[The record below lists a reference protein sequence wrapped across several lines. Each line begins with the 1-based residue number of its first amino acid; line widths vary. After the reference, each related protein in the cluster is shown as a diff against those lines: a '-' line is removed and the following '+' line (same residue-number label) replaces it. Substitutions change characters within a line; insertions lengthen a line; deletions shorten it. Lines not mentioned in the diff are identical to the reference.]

1 MMGKVL
7 VAGLRRYVG
16 LTAFAGMTGLT
27 GTTLKRGIMLMFAM
41 TLPGG
46 TLCLADQDR
55 RPLTLDSIFAGSEFD
70 NNLPQN
76 IQWHND
82 GQRFTFT
89 RKNPDSGLLD
99 IHEHDVAGGR
109 TRLIIP
115 GDTLRYQDDP
125 VRMSSY
131 RWGADR
137 RYVLL
142 AGPVNLTWDGRREA
156 SYYIYEPGTK
166 QLWPL
171 ADNNPRLLNVR
182 LSPDGKHAGYVLDNN
197 IYITE
202 LNNRTT
208 RAVTEDGDANIFNGY
223 FDYGSRMFSRGPAWS
238 WSPDGK
244 KIAFWRMDVT
254 GVKVF
259 YMVDE
264 LGKYNT
270 VRPLKYP
277 NTGERLAVTRIG
289 VFDLDRGRTG
299 WMDTGDDPDGYLPR
313 INWTKA
319 SDTLAIQRLA
329 RDHDTLSLLL
339 ADAVTGESKLIV
351 EDTDPAWVEVTD
363 DLLMLS
369 DRERFVWTSEKSGYR
384 HAYLYDYE
392 GNETRLTGGD
402 WEISSLI
409 AVDERAG
416 WLYFYAKKN
425 SFIDQHVYRVTLD
438 GSDIEKLT
446 DKPGWH
452 EWQFSPDRRLVI
464 ETRSD
469 ANTPHRMTL
478 RKANGETIR
487 VLDPGKLAA
496 VEKYAMPRTE
506 FIKVETADGILIDGY
521 MIKPP
526 DFDPGKKYP
535 VIGHG
540 YGNAGSQVVVNRWVT
555 SPWQP
560 DTKQDIWHRYMAE
573 QGYIIFAVDNRTTA
587 GRGKAAKNLTYGH
600 YGKYAVLDYLEGIDY
615 LKTLPYIDAGRLGFW
630 GWSGGGYLAAA
641 LMTKGAPRFKTAVSV
656 APVIDLNRY
665 QAYGVE
671 RWMDSFENNPEG
683 YYQVDLMN
691 FADRLQGD
699 LLLIHGTGDENVKY
713 GFTLQ
718 LADALIANNK
728 QFDMM
733 IYPNQHHD
741 LDDVRLHL
749 FTRMT
754 DYFLEKL

>member
-1 MMGKVL
+1 MPVRIFQRL
-7 VAGLRRYVG
+7 VCCCLVILGS
-16 LTAFAGMTGLT
+16 
-27 GTTLKRGIMLMFAM
+27 TT
-41 TLPGG
+41 
-46 TLCLADQDR
+46 CLADQNSQA
-55 RPLTLDSIFAGSEFD
+55 LTLESIFTGSDFE
-70 NNLPQN
+70 NNLPQHIRWYDN
-76 IQWHND
+76 
-82 GQRFTFT
+82 GRFFTFT
-89 RKNPDSGLLD
+89 RQNPESGLLD
-99 IHEHDVAGGR
+99 IHEHEVSSGK
-109 TRLIIP
+109 TRLIIR
-115 GDTLRYQDDP
+115 GDTLRHQGKP
-125 VRMSSY
+125 VGMSSY
-131 RWGADR
+131 RWAAR
-137 RYVLL
+137 RQYILL
-142 AGPVNLTWDGRREA
+142 AGPVNLTWDGRHEA
-156 SYYIYEPGTK
+156 PHYIYEPATAL
-166 QLWPL
+166 LWPL
-171 ADNNPRLLNVR
+171 AGDDPGLRHVQ
-182 LSPDGKHAGYVLDNN
+182 LSPDGEHAGYVLENN
-197 IYITE
+197 LYITA
-202 LNNRTT
+202 LKDRTT
-208 RAVTEDGDANIFNGY
+208 RAVTTDGDSNIFNGI

-244 KIAFWRMDVT
+244 KIAFWRLDVT

-277 NTGERLAVTRIG
+277 NTGERLALTRIG
-289 VFDLDRGRTG
+289 VFDLVSGRTS
-299 WMDTGDDPDGYLPR
+299 WMDTGDDPDGYIPR
-313 INWTKA
+313 VNWTNS
-319 SDTLAIQRLA
+319 SDTLAIQRQT
-329 RDHDTLSLLL
+329 RDHDNLYLLL
-339 ADAVTGESKLIV
+339 ADAVTGKSRVIV
-351 EDTDPAWVEVTD
+351 KDTDLAWVEVTN
-363 DLLMLS
+363 DLLLF
-369 DRERFVWTSEKSGYR
+369 RNQERFVWTSEKSGYR

-392 GNETRLTGGD
+392 GNETRLTDGD
-402 WEISSLI
+402 WEISALI
-409 AVDERAG
+409 GLDERAG
-416 WLYFYAKKN
+416 WLYFHAKKD
-425 SFIDQHVYRVTLD
+425 SFIDRHVYRVRLD
-438 GSDIEKLT
+438 GSTIERLT

-452 EWQFSPDRRLVI
+452 EWQLSPDRQLVI

-469 ANTPHRMTL
+469 ANTPHSMSL
-478 RKANGETIR
+478 RRASGELIR
-487 VLDPGKLAA
+487 VLDPGQ
-496 VEKYAMPRTE
+496 VEAMGRYAMPRTE
-506 FIKVETADGILIDGY
+506 FIKVATSGGIVIDGY

-560 DTKQDIWHRYMAE
+560 DTKQDIWHRYMAQ

-600 YGKYAVLDYLEGIDY
+600 YGKYAVVDYLEGVNY
-615 LKTLPYIDAGRLGFW
+615 LESLPYIDAERLGFW

-671 RWMDSFENNPEG
+671 RWMDSFENNPQG
-683 YYQVDLMN
+683 YYEVNLMN
-691 FADRLQGD
+691 FADRLQGN

-733 IYPNQHHD
+733 IYPNQRHD

>member
-1 MMGKVL
+1 MMFTVL
-7 VAGLRRYVG
+7 VTGFRRYDVM
-16 LTAFAGMTGLT
+16 TALAGITILIGMTLLG
-27 GTTLKRGIMLMFAM
+27 GTT
-41 TLPGG
+41 
-46 TLCLADQDR
+46 CLADQAR
-55 RPLTLDSIFAGSEFD
+55 QALTLESIFSGSEFN

-76 IQWHND
+76 IQWHNN

-89 RKNPDSGLLD
+89 TKNPDSGLLD
-99 IHEHDVAGGR
+99 IHEHDVAGGE

-115 GDTLRYQDDP
+115 GDTFRYQDEP

-131 RWGADR
+131 RWAAKR
-137 RYVLL
+137 QYILL
-142 AGPVNLTWDGRREA
+142 AGPVNLTWDGRHEA
-156 SYYIYEPGTK
+156 PYYIYEPVTD

-171 ADNNPRLLNVR
+171 AGNNPRLLNVR
-182 LSPDGKHAGYVLDNN
+182 LSPDGEHVGYVLENN
-197 IYITE
+197 IYITA
-202 LNNRTT
+202 LADRTT
-208 RAVTEDGDANIFNGY
+208 RAVTTDGDANIFNGY

-244 KIAFWRMDVT
+244 KIVFWRLDVSD
-254 GVKVF
+254 VKVF

-270 VRPLKYP
+270 VRALKYP

-289 VFDLDRGRTG
+289 VFDLDSGRTG
-299 WMDTGDDPDGYLPR
+299 WMDTGGNPDDYIPR
-313 INWTKA
+313 INWTK
-319 SDTLAIQRLA
+319 SSNTLALQRLT
-329 RDHDTLSLLL
+329 RDHNKLSLLL
-339 ADAVTGESKLIV
+339 ADTGTGKSREIV
-351 EDTDPAWVEVTD
+351 KDTDPAWVEITN
-363 DLLMLS
+363 DLMFFRG
-369 DRERFVWTSEKSGYR
+369 REAFVWTSEKSGYR

-392 GNETRLTGGD
+392 GNETRLTHGD
-402 WEISSLI
+402 WEISAL
-409 AVDERAG
+409 AGLDETAG
-416 WLYFYAKKN
+416 WLYFYAKKD
-425 SFIDQHVYRVTLD
+425 SFIDQHVYRVKLD
-438 GSDIEKLT
+438 GSEIEKLT
-446 DKPGWH
+446 SRPGWH
-452 EWQFSPDRRLVI
+452 EWQFSPDRQLVI
-464 ETRSD
+464 ETWSD
-469 ANTPHRMTL
+469 ANTPHGMTL
-478 RKANGETIR
+478 RNANGETIR
-487 VLDPGKLAA
+487 VLEPGKLAA
-496 VEKYAMPRTE
+496 MDKYAMPRTE
-506 FIKVETADGILIDGY
+506 FIKVETSDGILIDGY

-526 DFDPGKKYP
+526 EFDPGKKYP

-555 SPWQP
+555 SPWQRN
-560 DTKQDIWHRYMAE
+560 TKQDIWHRYMAG
-573 QGYIIFAVDNRTTA
+573 QGYIIFTVDNRTTA

-600 YGKYAVLDYLEGIDY
+600 YGKYAVLDYLEGVNY
-615 LKTLPYIDAGRLGFW
+615 LKSLPYIDAERLGFW

-641 LMTKGAPRFKTAVSV
+641 LMTKGAPHFKTAVSV

-671 RWMDSFENNPEG
+671 RWMDSYENNPQG
-683 YYQVDLMN
+683 YYEVNLMN
-691 FADRLQGD
+691 FADKLQGN

-749 FTRMT
+749 FTRIT

>member
-1 MMGKVL
+1 MPVRIFHPL
-7 VAGLRRYVG
+7 VCCCLVM
-16 LTAFAGMTGLT
+16 LSS
-27 GTTLKRGIMLMFAM
+27 TT
-41 TLPGG
+41 
-46 TLCLADQDR
+46 CLADQNKQA
-55 RPLTLDSIFAGSEFD
+55 LTLESIFAGSDFE
-70 NNLPQN
+70 NNLPQQ
-76 IQWHND
+76 IRWHDN
-82 GQRFTFT
+82 GRLFTFT
-89 RKNPDSGLLD
+89 RKDPESGLLD
-99 IHEHDVAGGR
+99 IHEHEVGSGK
-109 TRLIIP
+109 TRLIIR
-115 GDTLRYQDDP
+115 GDALRHQGEP
-125 VRMSSY
+125 VGMSSY
-131 RWGADR
+131 RWAAR
-137 RYVLL
+137 RQYILL
-142 AGPVNLTWDGRREA
+142 AGPVNLTWDGRHEA
-156 SYYIYEPGTK
+156 PHYIYEPATA

-171 ADNNPRLLNVR
+171 AGDNPGLRHVQ
-182 LSPDGKHAGYVLDNN
+182 LSPDGEHAGYVLENN
-197 IYITE
+197 LYITA
-202 LNNRTT
+202 LKDRTT
-208 RAVTEDGDANIFNGY
+208 RAVTTDGDSNIFNGI

-244 KIAFWRMDVT
+244 KIAFWRLDVT

-270 VRPLKYP
+270 IRPLKYP
-277 NTGERLAVTRIG
+277 NTGERLALTRIG
-289 VFDLDRGRTG
+289 VFDLVSGRTS
-299 WMDTGDDPDGYLPR
+299 WMDTGDAPDGYIPR
-313 INWTKA
+313 VNWTNS
-319 SDTLAIQRLA
+319 SDTLAIQRQT
-329 RDHDTLSLLL
+329 RDHDNLYLLL
-339 ADAVTGESKLIV
+339 ADAVTGKSRVIV
-351 EDTDPAWVEVTD
+351 KDTDPAWVEVTN
-363 DLLMLS
+363 DLLLF
-369 DRERFVWTSEKSGYR
+369 RNQERFVWTSEKSGYR

-392 GNETRLTGGD
+392 GNETRLTDGD
-402 WEISSLI
+402 WEISALI
-409 AVDERAG
+409 GLDERAG
-416 WLYFYAKKN
+416 WLYFHAKKD
-425 SFIDQHVYRVTLD
+425 SFIDRHVYRVKLD
-438 GSDIEKLT
+438 GSKLERLT
-446 DKPGWH
+446 EKPGWH
-452 EWQFSPDRRLVI
+452 EWQLSPDRQLVI

-469 ANTPHRMTL
+469 ANTPHSMSL
-478 RKANGETIR
+478 RRASGELIR
-487 VLDPGKLAA
+487 VLDPGK
-496 VEKYAMPRTE
+496 VEAMGKYAMPRTE
-506 FIKVETADGILIDGY
+506 FIKVATGDGIVIDGY

-560 DTKQDIWHRYMAE
+560 DTKQDIWHRYMAQ

-600 YGKYAVLDYLEGIDY
+600 YGKYAVLDYLEGVNY
-615 LKTLPYIDAGRLGFW
+615 LESLPYIDVERLGFW

-671 RWMDSFENNPEG
+671 RWMDSFENNPQG
-683 YYQVDLMN
+683 YYDVDLMN
-691 FADRLQGD
+691 FADRLQGN
-699 LLLIHGTGDENVKY
+699 LLLIHGSGDENVKY

-733 IYPNQHHD
+733 IYPNQRHD

>member
-1 MMGKVL
+1 MTEKGDL
-7 VAGLRRYVG
+7 PSFQLYLSSFRRRTFSASGLSIHF
-16 LTAFAGMTGLT
+16 LCL
-27 GTTLKRGIMLMFAM
+27 LLMFGVTCHA
-41 TLPGG
+41 
-46 TLCLADQDR
+46 AQDKQ
-55 RPLTLDSIFAGSEFD
+55 PLTLESIFAGSEFD
-70 NNLPQN
+70 NPLPQN

-82 GQRFTFT
+82 SKRFTFT
-89 RKNPDSGLLD
+89 STNPDTGLLD
-99 IHEHDVAGGR
+99 IHEYDVAAGAS
-109 TRLIIP
+109 RLIIA
-115 GDTLRYQDDP
+115 GDALRYGDEP
-125 VRMSSY
+125 VRLSSC
-131 RWGADR
+131 RWSTDQ
-137 RYVLL
+137 RYLLL
-142 AGPVNLTWDGRREA
+142 AGPARVTWDGRNEA
-156 SYYIYEPGTK
+156 PYFIYEPDTK

-182 LSPDGKHAGYVLDNN
+182 LSPDGARVGYVLDNN
-197 IYITE
+197 IYVTE
-202 LNNRTT
+202 FGDRTT
-208 RAVTEDGDANIFNGY
+208 LAVTTDGGPNIFNGY
-223 FDYGSRMFSRGPAWS
+223 FDYGSRMFGAGQAWS

-277 NTGERLAVTRIG
+277 NTGERLAATRIG
-289 VFDLDRGRTG
+289 VFDLDSGRAV
-299 WMDTGDDPDGYLPR
+299 WMDTGGNPDDYIPR
-313 INWTKA
+313 INWTKS
-319 SDTLAIQRLA
+319 SDRLAIQRQA
-329 RDHDTLSLLL
+329 RDHDELVLLL
-339 ADAVTGESKLIV
+339 ADTATGKTGAIV
-351 EDTDPAWVEVTD
+351 RDTDPAWVEVTN
-363 DLLMLS
+363 DLLFFKH
-369 DRERFVWTSEKSGYR
+369 RKRFVWTSEKSGYR
-384 HAYLYDYE
+384 HAYLYDYD
-392 GNETRLTGGD
+392 GTETQLTRGD

-409 AVDERAG
+409 ALDERTG
-416 WLYFYAKKN
+416 WLYFYAKKD
-425 SFIDQHVYRVTLD
+425 SFIDQHVYRVKLD
-438 GSDIEKLT
+438 SSKLERLT
-446 DKPGWH
+446 HRPGWH
-452 EWQFSPDRRLVI
+452 EWRFSPDRRLVI

-469 ANTPHRMTL
+469 AGTPPGMTL
-478 RKANGETIR
+478 RKANGEEIGVIEAGNPAAMDKYTI
-487 VLDPGKLAA
+487 
-496 VEKYAMPRTE
+496 PRAE
-506 FIKVETADGILIDGY
+506 FIKVETGDGILIDGY

-555 SPWQP
+555 SPWQRN
-560 DTKQDIWHRYMAE
+560 TKQDLWHRYMAA

-600 YGKYAVLDYLEGIDY
+600 YGKYAVLDYLEGVNY
-615 LKTLPYIDAGRLGFW
+615 LKSLPYIDADRLGFW

-641 LMTKGAPRFKTAVSV
+641 LMTKGAPHFKTAVSI

-671 RWMDSFENNPEG
+671 RWMDSYENNPQG
-683 YYQVDLMN
+683 YYEVNLMN
-691 FADRLQGD
+691 FADKLQGN

-718 LADALIANNK
+718 LADALIAHNK

-733 IYPNQHHD
+733 IYPNQRHD